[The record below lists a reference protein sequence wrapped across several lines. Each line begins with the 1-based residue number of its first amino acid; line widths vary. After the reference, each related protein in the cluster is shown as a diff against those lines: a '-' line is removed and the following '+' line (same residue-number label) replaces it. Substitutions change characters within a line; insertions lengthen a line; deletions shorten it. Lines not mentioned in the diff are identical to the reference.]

1 MKSTG
6 NFLAGI
12 IGGAIIGAAVGVL
25 FAPEKG
31 EDTRNKLN
39 DAFDDLKKKVMDE
52 LEKRGI
58 KLSDNEVEDLVDELE
73 AKAKAKAGI

>member
-1 MKSTG
+1 M
-6 NFLAGI
+6 
-12 IGGAIIGAAVGVL
+12 
-25 FAPEKG
+25 
-31 EDTRNKLN
+31 N